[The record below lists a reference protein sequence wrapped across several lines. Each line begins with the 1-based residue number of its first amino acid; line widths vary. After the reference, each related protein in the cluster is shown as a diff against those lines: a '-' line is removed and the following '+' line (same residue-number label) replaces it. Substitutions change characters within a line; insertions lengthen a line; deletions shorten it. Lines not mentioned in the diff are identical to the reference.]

1 MSKPPN
7 KNAAYIQDVWLRE
20 QKRRLHSPADAER
33 NCRRFWKRQASK
45 AGRKADALPQQA
57 HIRTGW
63 WDLFEPVKYSEFD
76 LFDIWEE

>member
-1 MSKPPN
+1 MKPVN
-7 KNAAYIQDVWLRE
+7 KNAAYIQDVRLRE
-20 QKRRLHSPADAER
+20 NKPWYRSPADAER

-45 AGRKADALPQQA
+45 MLRKDVLPQQA

-63 WDLFEPVKYSEFD
+63 YDLFEPVEYSRYE